1 MNHNKQVYKAV
12 SAFVLA
18 EQATDT
24 NEAIKAIKRFTKAS
38 KKLAKEHN

>member
-18 EQATDT
+18 EQANEP
-24 NEAIKAIKRFTKAS
+24 NEAIKAIKRFNKAS
-38 KKLAKEHN
+38 KKLASER